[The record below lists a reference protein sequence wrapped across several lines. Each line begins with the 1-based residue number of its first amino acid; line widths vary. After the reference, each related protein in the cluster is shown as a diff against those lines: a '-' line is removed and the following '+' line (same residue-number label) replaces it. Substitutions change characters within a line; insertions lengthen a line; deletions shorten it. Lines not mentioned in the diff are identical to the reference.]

1 MEEVMPPK
9 AEKKSKTQASATIQ
23 PWSCIHQDSKSQIE
37 AYVMATGNREILA
50 EVFPSPG
57 HSAESIAE
65 FIVHAVNEFE
75 KRERLIDSMQ
85 AALEIC
91 LECKGLA
98 WEAEH
103 DVEIVLRRAN
113 GRAKL

>member
-1 MEEVMPPK
+1 MGEVMPPK
-9 AEKKSKTQASATIQ
+9 AKKKSKTQASATIQ

-57 HSAESIAE
+57 HTAESIAE

-75 KRERLIDSMQ
+75 KREQLIDSMQ

-91 LECKGLA
+91 LECKGLV
-98 WEAEH
+98 WKAEH
-103 DVEIVLRRAN
+103 DVEIVLCRAN
-113 GRAKL
+113 GRTRL